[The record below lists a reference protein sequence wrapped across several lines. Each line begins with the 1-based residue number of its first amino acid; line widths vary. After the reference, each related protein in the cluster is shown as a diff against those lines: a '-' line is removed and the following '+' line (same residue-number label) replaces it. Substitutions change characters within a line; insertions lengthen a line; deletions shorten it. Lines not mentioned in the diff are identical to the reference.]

1 MEQPFDEERVKISSP
16 VGRDVIHLHISL
28 RVPRYLR
35 RIVGDVEARHLRYA
49 LALAEHQHFGRAA
62 ASLGI
67 AQPPLSSQIAA
78 LERETG
84 ERLFDRTSRGV
95 FPTAAGTA
103 FLARAR
109 RALDEM
115 GGAVVDAG
123 RAARGESGRLRLG
136 FIGSALIAPLPGVLG
151 RFQRTRPDVRLDMR
165 EMGSPDG
172 VAALIAGDLDVAVG
186 RGGPRGAGAEALVTV
201 PIGADDL
208 VAVVASAHPFAG
220 RATIG
225 LDQLA
230 GENLIVAPADQEPT
244 VVSRLRSVFG
254 PGPSPLDCATS
265 ARDIHTI
272 IGLAACGVGVGLG
285 PTRMRRLRRD
295 DVWFCEL
302 TPHVRLPDLQLSFRA
317 ADLSPVLA
325 AFLDVVR
332 ANCQEVGSRLDEVLA
347 RHPAVRSADR
357 D

>member
-1 MEQPFDEERVKISSP
+1 
-16 VGRDVIHLHISL
+16 
-28 RVPRYLR
+28 
-35 RIVGDVEARHLRYA
+35 VEARHLRYA
-49 LALAEHQHFGRAA
+49 LALAEHRHFGRAA

-78 LERETG
+78 LERDVG

-95 FPTAAGTA
+95 FPTAAGSA

-115 GGAVVDAG
+115 SGAVVDAG

-136 FIGSALIAPLPGVLG
+136 FIGSALVAPLPGVLG
-151 RFQRTRPDVRLDMR
+151 RFQRSRPNVRLDMR
-165 EMGSPDG
+165 EMASPEG
-172 VAALIAGDLDVAVG
+172 AAALIAGELEVAVG
-186 RGGPRGAGAEALVTV
+186 RGSPRGAGAEGLVTV

-208 VAVVASAHPFAG
+208 IAAVATTHPFAG
-220 RATIG
+220 RPTIG

-230 GENLIVAPADQEPT
+230 GENLILAPPAQEPA
-244 VVSRLRSVFG
+244 VASRLRSVFDAE
-254 PGPSPLDCATS
+254 PSPLDSATS

-285 PTRMRRLRRD
+285 PSRMRQLRRD
-295 DVWFCEL
+295 DVWFCEV

-317 ADLSPVLA
+317 ADVSPVLA

-332 ANCQEVGSRLDEVLA
+332 ANCQEVGARLDDVLA
-347 RHPAVRSADR
+347 RHPAVRVARSTASIAAG
-357 D
+357 

>member
-1 MEQPFDEERVKISSP
+1 M
-16 VGRDVIHLHISL
+16 
-28 RVPRYLR
+28 
-35 RIVGDVEARHLRYA
+35 EARHLRYA
-49 LALAEHQHFGRAA
+49 LALAEHRHFGRAA
-62 ASLGI
+62 ASVGI

-78 LERETG
+78 LEREVG

-95 FPTAAGTA
+95 FPTAAGSA

-115 GGAVVDAG
+115 SGAVVDAG

-136 FIGSALIAPLPGVLG
+136 FIGSALVAPLPGVLG
-151 RFQRTRPDVRLDMR
+151 RFQRTRPNVRLDMR
-165 EMGSPDG
+165 EMASPDG
-172 VAALIAGDLDVAVG
+172 VAALIAGELEVTVG
-186 RGGPRGAGAEALVTV
+186 RGSPRGAGAEGLVTV

-208 VAVVASAHPFAG
+208 VAVVATTHPFAG
-220 RATIG
+220 RPAIG

-230 GENLIVAPADQEPT
+230 GENLILAPSDQEPA
-244 VVSRLRSVFG
+244 VASRLRSVFDAES
-254 PGPSPLDCATS
+254 SPLDCATS

-285 PTRMRRLRRD
+285 PSRMRQLRRD
-295 DVWFCEL
+295 DVWFCEV

-317 ADLSPVLA
+317 ADVSPVLA

-332 ANCQEVGSRLDEVLA
+332 ANCQEVGARLDDVLA
-347 RHPAVRSADR
+347 RHPAVRAARSTASIAAG
-357 D
+357 

>member
-1 MEQPFDEERVKISSP
+1 M
-16 VGRDVIHLHISL
+16 
-28 RVPRYLR
+28 
-35 RIVGDVEARHLRYA
+35 EARHLRYA
-49 LALAEHQHFGRAA
+49 LALAEHHHFGRAA

-78 LERETG
+78 LEREVG

-115 GGAVVDAG
+115 SGAVVDAG

-136 FIGSALIAPLPGVLG
+136 FIGSALVAPLPGVLG
-151 RFQRTRPDVRLDMR
+151 RFQRARPNVRLDMR
-165 EMGSPDG
+165 EMASPDG
-172 VAALIAGDLDVAVG
+172 VAALIAGELEVAVG
-186 RGGPRGAGAEALVTV
+186 RGSPRGAGAEGLVTV

-208 VAVVASAHPFAG
+208 IAAVATTHPFAG
-220 RATIG
+220 RPTIG

-230 GENLIVAPADQEPT
+230 GENLILAPPDQEPA
-244 VVSRLRSVFG
+244 VSSRLRSLFDAE
-254 PGPSPLDCATS
+254 PCPLDHATS

-285 PTRMRRLRRD
+285 PSRMRQLRRD
-295 DVWFCEL
+295 DVWFCEV

-317 ADLSPVLA
+317 GDLSPVLA

-332 ANCQEVGSRLDEVLA
+332 ANCQEVGARLDDVLA
-347 RHPAVRSADR
+347 RHPAVRAARSTAATAAG
-357 D
+357 